1 MTPACTDQPDLFFP
15 ETPDGVREPR
25 SGPAIEEAKRVC
37 RDCPLRTGCLK
48 IGLFEPYGIWGGLT
62 APERRAL
69 AATVPLRRRR
79 EVSAAVDWVLVQR
92 LIAGIRCEVPAD
104 MLDETIR
111 ALKAAGMRADWIV
124 SAVKVPFRHVRDVL
138 GLAA

>member
-1 MTPACTDQPDLFFP
+1 MCQ
-15 ETPDGVREPR
+15 
-25 SGPAIEEAKRVC
+25 
-37 RDCPLRTGCLK
+37 DCPLRTGCLK

-69 AATVPLRRRR
+69 AATRGLRRQR
-79 EVSAAVDWVLVQR
+79 EVSTAVDWVLVQR

-104 MLDETIR
+104 MRDDTIR
-111 ALKAAGMRADWIV
+111 ALKATGMRADWIV
-124 SAVKVPFRHVRDVL
+124 GAVRAPYSHVRGVL